1 MAAMRNEHWTWGASR
16 GMVALSPRCGATA
29 TSFPCAYDGDRT
41 SGDTYP
47 MGIAMTVLPSLLS
60 QDAAVARIAELE
72 AKLAAM
78 RQAATR
84 KITFKVSDKG
94 ALSVYGLGR
103 FPVTLYRRQME
114 RLLAE
119 ATHITAFIEANSE
132 LLATKD

>member
-1 MAAMRNEHWTWGASR
+1 
-16 GMVALSPRCGATA
+16 
-29 TSFPCAYDGDRT
+29 
-41 SGDTYP
+41 
-47 MGIAMTVLPSLLS
+47 MTVLPSLLS
-60 QDAAVARIAELE
+60 QDAANARIAELE